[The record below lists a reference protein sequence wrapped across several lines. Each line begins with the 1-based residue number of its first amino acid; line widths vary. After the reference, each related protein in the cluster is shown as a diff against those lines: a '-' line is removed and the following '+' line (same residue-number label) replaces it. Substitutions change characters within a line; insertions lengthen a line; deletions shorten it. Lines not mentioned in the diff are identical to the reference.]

1 MNCAITRRGLLCCLW
16 TSIINLI
23 LVLRL
28 SMYRSVIEFTVWT
41 RSAQICPYTLTDSVQ
56 LNYMALLTEQ
66 LHNSTHRMKNRPEKY
81 AFPDDFLCL
90 RFTILHDSIFY
101 FNRLFILILLNFPTS
116 FCKILTI
123 PCVWNE
129 IYQFRPEK
137 HTFSDSPNQ

>member
-81 AFPDDFLCL
+81 AFPDGTDIF
-90 RFTILHDSIFY
+90 RSIRMVVLKSY
-101 FNRLFILILLNFPTS
+101 KKKWGNLVKS
-116 FCKILTI
+116 
-123 PCVWNE
+123 E
-129 IYQFRPEK
+129 
-137 HTFSDSPNQ
+137 